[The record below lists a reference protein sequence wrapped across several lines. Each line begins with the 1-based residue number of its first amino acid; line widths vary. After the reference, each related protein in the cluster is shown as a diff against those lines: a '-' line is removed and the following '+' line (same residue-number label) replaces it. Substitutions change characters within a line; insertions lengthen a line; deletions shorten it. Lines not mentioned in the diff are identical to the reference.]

1 MVFPFKG
8 MELMFIGFVAGFVHV
23 ISGADHMAALAP
35 FATRR
40 GTSESWRLGYNWGL
54 GHATGI
60 SMIGLLIWLLKDTT
74 AANWV
79 SNGAEWLVGLLLVVF
94 GALGIR
100 SIQKHNVHTHEHD
113 HYGIRHSHIHMHNSK
128 VQSSASHHHS
138 HASLGIGLL
147 HGTAGGTHL
156 WVVLPTLAIVSF
168 SGLVLY
174 LAAYALAT
182 IATMALFSAALGNL
196 NKRLT
201 TNSPRLG
208 QRFGLV
214 CCTASML
221 VGSYWLLAI

>member
-8 MELMFIGFVAGFVHV
+8 MELIFIGFVAGFVHV

-60 SMIGLLIWLLKDTT
+60 SMIGLLIWQLKDTA

-79 SNGAEWLVGLLLVVF
+79 SNGAEWLVGLLLVAF

-156 WVVLPTLAIVSF
+156 WVVLPTLGIVSF

-174 LAAYALAT
+174 LASYTLAT
-182 IATMALFSAALGNL
+182 VATMALFSAALGQL
-196 NKRLT
+196 NERLT

-208 QRFGLV
+208 QRFGFV

>member
-1 MVFPFKG
+1 MVFPYKG

-60 SMIGLLIWLLKDTT
+60 SMIGLLIWQLKDTT

-79 SNGAEWLVGLLLVVF
+79 SNGAEWLVGLLLVAF

-100 SIQKHNVHTHEHD
+100 SMQKHNVHTHEHD

-128 VQSSASHHHS
+128 VKSSASHRHS

-168 SGLVLY
+168 SELVLY

-196 NKRLT
+196 NKRLA

-208 QRFGLV
+208 QRFGFV